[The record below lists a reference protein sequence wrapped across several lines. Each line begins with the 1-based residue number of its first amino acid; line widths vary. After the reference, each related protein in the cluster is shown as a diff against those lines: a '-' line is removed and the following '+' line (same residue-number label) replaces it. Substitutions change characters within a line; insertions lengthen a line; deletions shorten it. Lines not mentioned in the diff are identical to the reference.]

1 MTVKELKEELE
12 KYPDDMP
19 VSFDVAEN
27 GSECEEYFIDATY
40 TRVSEHSGKFTLFLY
55 QE

>member
-12 KYPDDMP
+12 KYSDDMT
-19 VSFDVAEN
+19 VSFDA
-27 GSECEEYFIDATY
+27 SESSSDCEEYFIDATY
-40 TRVSEHSGKFTLFLY
+40 TRISDHSGELTVFLY